1 MFIDV
6 ISGAFETQIQP
17 GLVSS
22 HNLIQFVCQTR
33 SRRCQKCFPQEM
45 VFEAYLGVGFKVGL
59 GLSWVGFRL
68 GLGFIQG

>member
-22 HNLIQFVCQTR
+22 HNLCVKPDPGGAK
-33 SRRCQKCFPQEM
+33 SVFPQEM
-45 VFEAYLGVGFKVGL
+45 VFEAYLGLGFKVGL
-59 GLSWVGFRL
+59 GLIWVGFRL